1 MFAQR
6 FRSNVKGLFND
17 RVRLVMVSFVY
28 IPPGHAVGE
37 EGAHTPGAR
46 LGFKGEVT
54 T

>member
-1 MFAQR
+1 
-6 FRSNVKGLFND
+6 
-17 RVRLVMVSFVY
+17 MVSFVY

-54 T
+54 TWAFKNVSDIMFLIKVLTP